1 VPLAEQDRS
10 TWDGALI
17 EQGVALIST
26 ALTTTELGPYQLQ
39 AAIAA
44 VHTEAQDDASTDWA
58 QVLGLYALLESIAP
72 NPMVTLNRAVA
83 LAMVRGP
90 QAGLKLLESL
100 DADERVARHHR
111 LPAVRAHLLEMDGDM
126 EAARSSYLAAAR
138 RTTSLQEKRYLE
150 MKAARMS
157 DARGTIGG

>member
-1 VPLAEQDRS
+1 
-10 TWDGALI
+10 
-17 EQGVALIST
+17 
-26 ALTTTELGPYQLQ
+26 
-39 AAIAA
+39 
-44 VHTEAQDDASTDWA
+44 
-58 QVLGLYALLESIAP
+58 
-72 NPMVTLNRAVA
+72 
-83 LAMVRGP
+83 MVRGP

-157 DARGTIGG
+157 DARGTMGG